1 VFPFTLLDVPVA
13 GAYHLVA
20 WLAGAISP
28 LLGGSSTAAA
38 IVLFTAAVRLLLHPL
53 ARAQARAERARAAL
67 QPEID
72 RLRRRHRDQPE
83 RLQRE
88 LLALHRRHGVPLLA
102 GCLPTLLQLPFF
114 SVTYR
119 LFLSP
124 SVGGRVNDLL
134 GHRLFGVPLGEH
146 LLGALGGPGV
156 LVFAGLAA
164 LLAVVAALSSVWL
177 ARTAPADAP
186 GGRLVRL
193 LPFGTVLA
201 AAVVPLAAGLYL
213 LTTTTWTLVERAAL
227 RRDRR

>member
-1 VFPFTLLDVPVA
+1 MS

-20 WLAGAISP
+20 ALAGAVHP
-28 LLGGSSTAAA
+28 LLGGASTAAA
-38 IVLFTAAVRLLLHPL
+38 IMLFTAAVRLLLHPL
-53 ARAQARAERARAAL
+53 VRAQVRAERARAAL
-67 QPEID
+67 QPEVD

-88 LLALHRRHGVPLLA
+88 LVALHRRHGVPMFA

-119 LFLSP
+119 LFSSP
-124 SVGGRVNDLL
+124 TVGGVTNALL
-134 GHRLFGVPLGEH
+134 GHTLFGVPLGAH
-146 LLGALGGPGV
+146 LFGSLGGSGV

-177 ARTAPADAP
+177 ARTTPATAPA
-186 GGRLVRL
+186 GRLLRL

-201 AAVVPLAAGLYL
+201 AAVLPLAAGLYL
-213 LTTTTWTLVERAAL
+213 LTSTTWTLVERAAL
-227 RRDRR
+227 RRRG